1 MQAGRAVAN
10 GTAQPCTGLAHAGL
24 RNTWVQ
30 ALLQPTLSSE
40 MRCARGLRTA
50 RGTLSGLTTSTAEA
64 GALSNKG
71 IKHIW
76 HNGLKYARGCPR
88 LPLRGAIGMGARGRY
103 AACYY

>member
-10 GTAQPCTGLAHAGL
+10 GAAQPCTGLAHAGL

-50 RGTLSGLTTSTAEA
+50 RGTLSGLTTGTAEA
-64 GALSNKG
+64 E
-71 IKHIW
+71 
-76 HNGLKYARGCPR
+76 ARG
-88 LPLRGAIGMGARGRY
+88 AKQQEH
-103 AACYY
+103 